1 MKHTCHVPDC
11 DTPVTPKT
19 LMCAYH
25 WRQVPALLK
34 QAVWEHYRSGQER
47 DKSPSREYI
56 RAERA
61 AIDSVRAKEKALMHK
76 KGIIAPEGGEPVV
89 HLNIPV
95 PTKEEVEKIERI
107 RQSRILIAVM
117 RANRDFPEILYAKM
131 GEAADMLEIWVNELE
146 AE

>member
-1 MKHTCHVPDC
+1 
-11 DTPVTPKT
+11 
-19 LMCAYH
+19 
-25 WRQVPALLK
+25 
-34 QAVWEHYRSGQER
+34 
-47 DKSPSREYI
+47 
-56 RAERA
+56 
-61 AIDSVRAKEKALMHK
+61 MHK

-89 HLNIPV
+89 HLNIQV